1 MTNDSKSLFI
11 TNDEFDANFSRK
23 PFLSWLLTN
32 KALKIDLLYPSNTLD
47 NKAVNSNGR
56 TDYFYKKRGV
66 SFTNYLRLRE
76 IIKKGSFELVI
87 ARGIENIFLWSLV
100 SFFLSKKHKTIFFIT
115 GLGRLFANK
124 NSNYIKYFYKLS
136 IRILKSLNKATIIV
150 QNIDD
155 ANELNLPLKSVV
167 NGSGYFQKNNLLTKD
182 LKTIN
187 IVTSS
192 RLNEAKGI
200 YEILSFAECIVSSN
214 FKNINYYIF
223 GDYSK
228 LSSVIQKQILKLNTS
243 PNIFFE
249 GFSLST
255 ESLLCVSHFA
265 FFPSKYREGSPRF
278 LIESISN
285 GLIPITTNEPGC
297 KSFLKHGLLYIDPK
311 DTLYQI
317 NKLITDNTYNYLSQK
332 NYDFFKTTYSSEIV
346 YEKYFNIID
355 FKLNN

>member
-1 MTNDSKSLFI
+1 MTNNPKCLFI

-23 PFLSWLLTN
+23 PFLSWLLIN
-32 KALKIDLLYPSNTLD
+32 KALRSDLLYPSNTTED
-47 NKAVNSNGR
+47 KVVNPNGR
-56 TDYFYKKRGV
+56 TDYFFEKRGV
-66 SFTNYLRLRE
+66 SFSNFLRVHK
-76 IIKKGSFELVI
+76 IVKKSSFDLII

-100 SFFLSKKHKTIFFIT
+100 SLFLTKKYKSIFFIT
-115 GLGRLFANK
+115 GLGRLFDNK
-124 NSNYIKYFYKLS
+124 NPAYIKYFYKLL
-136 IRILKSLNKATIIV
+136 IRFLKFLHKATIIV

-155 ANELNLPLKSVV
+155 ANELNLPLTSIV
-167 NGSGYFQKNNLLTKD
+167 NGSGYNQKNNLLTKD

-192 RLNEAKGI
+192 RLNESKGI
-200 YEILSFAECIVSSN
+200 DEMLRFAECIVSSN
-214 FKNINYYIF
+214 MRNINYYIF

-249 GFSLST
+249 GFNHSI
-255 ESLLCVSHFA
+255 ESLLSVSHFA
-265 FFPSKYREGSPRF
+265 FLPSKYREGSPRF

-311 DTLYQI
+311 DTLFQI
-317 NKLITDNTYNYLSQK
+317 NKLITENTYNSLSQK
-332 NYDFFKTTYSSEIV
+332 NYDFFKTIYSSEIV
-346 YEKYFNIID
+346 YEKYFDIIN

>member
-1 MTNDSKSLFI
+1 MTNNSRCLFI

-23 PFLSWLLTN
+23 PFLSWLFIN
-32 KALKIDLLYPSNTLD
+32 KSLKIDLLYPSRKTD
-47 NKAVNSNGR
+47 YKAVNTNL
-56 TDYFYKKRGV
+56 TNDYFFGKRGV
-66 SFTNYLRLRE
+66 SFANWLQVRK
-76 IIKKGSFELVI
+76 IVKNSSFELII
-87 ARGIENIFLWSLV
+87 ARGIENIFLWTLV
-100 SFFLSKKHKTIFFIT
+100 SFFLTKKYKVIFFIT
-115 GLGRLFANK
+115 GLGRLFDNE
-124 NSNYIKYFYKLS
+124 NPTYVKYSFKLFV
-136 IRILKSLNKATIIV
+136 RFLKFLNKATIIV

-167 NGSGYFQKNNLLTKD
+167 NGSGYFQKNKLLIKD

-192 RLNEAKGI
+192 RLNKAKGI
-200 YEILSFAECIVSSN
+200 SEILRLAECIVSSN
-214 FKNINYYIF
+214 LKNINYYIF

-249 GFSLST
+249 GFNLSN
-255 ESLLCVSHFA
+255 ESLLSVSHFA

-297 KSFLKHGLLYIDPK
+297 KSFLKHGLLYTDPN

-317 NKLITDNTYNYLSQK
+317 NKLIADNTYHSLSKK
-332 NYDFFKTTYSSEIV
+332 NYIFFKTTYSSEIV
-346 YEKYFNIID
+346 YEKYFDIIN